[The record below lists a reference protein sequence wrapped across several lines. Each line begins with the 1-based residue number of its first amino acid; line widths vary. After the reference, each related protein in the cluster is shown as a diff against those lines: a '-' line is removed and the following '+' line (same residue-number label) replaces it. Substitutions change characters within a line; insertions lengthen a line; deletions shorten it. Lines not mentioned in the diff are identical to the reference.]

1 MLSIIVAIAENYA
14 IGKDNE
20 LLWHLPD
27 DLKRFK
33 KITSGN
39 KIIMGNRKVS
49 KGGFT
54 GHSLADEVLS
64 SFVGG

>member
-1 MLSIIVAIAENYA
+1 MISIIVAIAENYA

-33 KITSGN
+33 KDHF
-39 KIIMGNRKVS
+39 RK
-49 KGGFT
+49 
-54 GHSLADEVLS
+54 
-64 SFVGG
+64 